1 MVRIIKV
8 GVLVFQDLE
17 ELDLAGMWEVLGA
30 TRRLYREDVLK
41 DAYFELE
48 TVGTEV
54 GPIKCYHDLKII
66 SDKPIEALP
75 DYDVVLVPGGPGRL
89 KAQKDERILAQIKKA
104 YTAGKLIASVCTGAF
119 ILAEAGLLKGKK
131 ATSFHTVVDQLANY
145 GCTPVRQR
153 VVVEGKVVT
162 GAGISSSMDVGLK
175 IVELLLGKDAAGLTS
190 SWVEY
195 CPVEERK

>member
-1 MVRIIKV
+1 MVKVIKV
-8 GVLVFQDLE
+8 GVLVYQDLE

-30 TRRLYREDVLK
+30 TRRLYRENVLK

-66 SDKPIEALP
+66 ADKPIGSLP
-75 DYDVVLVPGGPGRL
+75 DYDVILVPGGPGRL
-89 KAQKDERILAQIKKA
+89 KAQKDERILSQIRKA
-104 YTAGKLIASVCTGAF
+104 HAAGKLIASVCTGAF

-145 GCTPVRQR
+145 GCTPVRKR
-153 VVVEGKVVT
+153 VVVEGKIVT

-175 IVELLLGKDAAGLTS
+175 LVELMLGKEAARVTS
-190 SWVEY
+190 EWVEY
-195 CPVEERK
+195 RSADS